1 MKISEFFSYCVKC
14 GRDADPRGVESVKKL
29 MTEEKK
35 SFDKLSAGEKKYYDS
50 DRLINPYADSR
61 ISNNPSDGSVKRI
74 MCGIDIGVPELLLAD
89 GLSRKGE
96 KIDLVVAHHP
106 NGYSYCTFHEV
117 MAMQAEIQSGWGVPI
132 NIAESLLN
140 ERQELVGRSVMPRN
154 HAQVTD
160 AAVLMG
166 IPMCNVHTPAD
177 NHVTEFLGKKFK
189 NMSKLKLEEVIKIL
203 EKVPEYDYA
212 RMKHLPGPVIVN
224 GKPSS
229 SAGKIVVD
237 MTGGT
242 EGAVEAVSKLAD
254 AGVGTIIGMHFSEKH
269 IERAKK
275 SRINIIIA
283 GHISSDNL
291 GLNLLFD
298 KVEKKYGRFHVTECS
313 GFHRIRRKP
322 TGR

>member
-14 GRDADPRGVESVKKL
+14 GIDADPRGVTSVKKVL
-29 MTEEKK
+29 AEEKK
-35 SFDKLSAGEKKYYDS
+35 SFEKLSSDEKKYYDS
-50 DRLINPYADSR
+50 ERLSNPYADSR

-74 MCGIDIGVPELLLAD
+74 MCGIDIGVEDLLLAD
-89 GLSRKGE
+89 RLSQKGE
-96 KIDLVVAHHP
+96 KIDLVAAHHP
-106 NGYSYCTFHEV
+106 NGYSYCTFHQV

-154 HAQVTD
+154 HAQATD
-160 AAVLMG
+160 AAVLLG

-189 NMSKLKLEEVIKIL
+189 NLNKLKLEEVIKML
-203 EKVPEYDYA
+203 EKVPEYDHA
-212 RMKHLPGPVIVN
+212 RLKHLPGPTIVN

-242 EGAVEAVSKLAD
+242 EGSVEAVSKLAD

-269 IERAKK
+269 IEQAKK

-298 KVEKKYGRFHVTECS
+298 KVEKKYGKFHVTECS
-313 GFHRIRRKP
+313 GFHRIRRK
-322 TGR
+322 